1 MIYAILILGSI
12 GFTIAALDIVLT
24 EKDIYIPHEIGV
36 FGVVLFLIAC
46 LLGAGL
52 TGYHKALYDIE
63 HKNEPQSVEKVMGGK

>member
-1 MIYAILILGSI
+1 MGNDIRNPYTWEHRIYYC
-12 GFTIAALDIVLT
+12 GFR
-24 EKDIYIPHEIGV
+24 YCSEIGV